1 MAANGKNNKI
11 NGTPEEDL
19 LAGLDGADK
28 VDGISGDDDVAGGE
42 GSDWVK
48 GGSGDDVLQYTL
60 SDNGESG
67 AEGGDLYDGGSGND
81 SLLINFTFDQWMRW
95 DVQEDVER
103 YLAWL
108 PLQLNR
114 RGVATGEGMF
124 QFNAFDLQA
133 RKIEDFRVTVDG
145 MELTPE
151 DDPVLPENDHYTGTE
166 DDPTIS
172 GNVLLN
178 DTVADLVRAVTLVDT
193 GRGGTPEIHTDGSFT
208 LTLDNSLFQYLAVG
222 ETEDLSFTYQ
232 VEDADGDTE
241 TAQITVTVTG
251 VNDAPIARELNSDT
265 LEEDSV
271 RVQAVY
277 ADTDIDATDEVD
289 VTAVTQDAQ
298 GGLFTFD
305 NDHIDFDPQDDF
317 VYLAAGEST
326 TVTTTYTITD
336 EHGAS
341 DTHTWSVLI
350 NGVNGAPVAVND
362 STTISED
369 EDLSGFDLLANDW
382 DPDASDVISLVSLAQ
397 PSKGE
402 SVLESS
408 SAGTVGFNTGTDF
421 DYLNVG
427 DSITLT
433 MDYDIT
439 DDSEAVVKG
448 TDTGQFSITITGV
461 NDGPEANMDIAAVSE
476 SGSVNIDV
484 LDNDTDVDQ
493 NSTLSVVSAKVV
505 YGGGTA
511 SVSGNQV
518 VFNTNGDFENLAL
531 GQTGE
536 AIVEYVMEDEHGAQ
550 STSAAFVQINGEQDD
565 AYMVNSLNSFGG
577 MTAVKATEWHKA
589 RYAETGNAT
598 VLDFSGAVSASGF
611 NSQFAMGFNNQP
623 LFGLG
628 NEGGLRE
635 EADTATVSI
644 NPPKTD
650 LLDIEAKVLGTGG
663 EFNAWANANFSMS
676 FTPFVEATG
685 GYVNVNHAID
695 TGILGTYTS
704 GGYTRLNTSSGANNG
719 NQITLDM
726 PDAYTAGIDSNLTAK
741 LTMGASA
748 SGEFLGEE
756 IASWSASGTLIDIN
770 EDFTLLSL
778 GIKTTDGG
786 ALELNMFDNPIQ
798 VNKIALPKGIGTVEF
813 YDETDEI
820 IEATSSS
827 GDTSETDVAAPVTGI
842 RFDIDDIL
850 GLLPKVGKVF
860 AALDDTYKKGIP
872 GLGGFELGYTL
883 LGAGLS
889 FDIGMGA
896 DSSTKGEFTV
906 DLLFD
911 RPVNVEGIDGEV
923 IALRN
928 ADWNNLPGIKSVDG
942 SAVNVMP
949 LFNSQLGYSSDLS
962 LNLSSDFDYKVGELS
977 ARAYIND
984 LFDKSFNVGPLLSGD
999 VDLFE
1004 VDLVTLGTI
1013 NYGTTGYDQFQGGTF
1028 TLA

>member
-1 MAANGKNNKI
+1 MAAKGKNNKVKGSSEGDTL
-11 NGTPEEDL
+11 NGEV
-19 LAGLDGADK
+19 GADK
-28 VDGISGDDDVAGGE
+28 VDGISGNDDVSGSG

-60 SDNGESG
+60 SANGDDG
-67 AEGGDLYDGGSGND
+67 AEGGDLYDGGAGTD

-95 DVQEDVER
+95 DVQQDVAD

-114 RGVATGEGMF
+114 RGIATGEGLF
-124 QFNAFDLQA
+124 QFNGFNLQA

-151 DDPVLPENDHYTGTE
+151 DDPVLPVDDHFTGTE
-166 DDPTIS
+166 DDPTIN

-178 DTVADLVRAVTLVDT
+178 DTVADLVREVTLVNT
-193 GRGGTPEIHTDGSFT
+193 GRGGVPEIHTNGSFT
-208 LTLDNSLFQYLAVG
+208 LTLDNSQFQYLAVG

-241 TAQITVTVTG
+241 TATITVTVTG
-251 VNDAPIARELNSDT
+251 VNDAPIARALSSET
-265 LEEDSV
+265 LEEDTV
-271 RVQAVY
+271 RAQAVFI
-277 ADTDIDATDEVD
+277 DTDVDATDEVD

-298 GGLFTFD
+298 GGLFTFE
-305 NDHIDFDPQDDF
+305 NDYIEFDPQDDF
-317 VYLAAGEST
+317 IYLAFGEST

-341 DTHTWSVLI
+341 DTHTWSVEVI
-350 NGVNGAPVAVND
+350 GQNGAPVAVND
-362 STTISED
+362 STTITED
-369 EDLSGFDLLANDW
+369 EDLSGFNLLSNDW

-408 SAGTVGFNTGTDF
+408 SEGTVGFNTGSDF

-433 MDYDIT
+433 MDYDIE
-439 DDSEAVVKG
+439 DDTEAAVTG

-461 NDGPEANMDIAAVSE
+461 NDGPVANMDIASVSE
-476 SGSVNIDV
+476 SDSVNITV

-493 NSTLSVVSAKVV
+493 NATLSLVSAKVV
-505 YGGGTA
+505 YGGGT
-511 SVSGNQV
+511 VSLDGNEV

-536 AIVEYVMEDEHGAQ
+536 AVIEYVMEDEHGAQ
-550 STSAAFVQINGEQDD
+550 STSAAFVQINGEQDE
-565 AYMVNSLNSFGG
+565 AYMVNSLNSLGS
-577 MTAVKATEWHKA
+577 MTAVMATEWHKA

-598 VLDFSGAVSASGF
+598 VLDFSGAVSA
-611 NSQFAMGFNNQP
+611 NNYTSQFSMGFNNQP

-635 EADTATVSI
+635 EAGTATIGI
-644 NPPKTD
+644 NPGRAY
-650 LLDIEAKVLGTGG
+650 LLDIEAEVLGTGG
-663 EFNAWANANFSMS
+663 SFDAWADADFSMS

-685 GYVNVNHAID
+685 GYVNVSHAID
-695 TGILGTYTS
+695 TGILGSYTS
-704 GGYTRLNTSSGANNG
+704 GGYTKLTTNSGANSG
-719 NQITLDM
+719 NQINLDM
-726 PDAYTAGIDSNLTAK
+726 PDAYTAGIDSNVTAK

-748 SGEFLGEE
+748 AGKFLGEE
-756 IASWSASGTLIDIN
+756 IASWSDSGTLIDIN
-770 EDFTLLSL
+770 EDFTLLGL
-778 GIKTTDGG
+778 GINTTDGG
-786 ALELNMFDNPIQ
+786 ALELTMFDAPIQ
-798 VNKIALPKGIGTVEF
+798 VNKVSLPKGIGTVEF

-820 IEATSSS
+820 IVATTSS
-827 GDTSETDVAAPVTGI
+827 GDESSTDVAAPVTGI

-850 GLLPKVGKVF
+850 GNLPKVGVAF
-860 AALDDTYKKGIP
+860 AALDNVYKVGIP

-949 LFNSQLGYSSDLS
+949 LFNSQLGYQSDLS

-977 ARAYIND
+977 ARAYIAE
-984 LFDKSFNVGPLLSGD
+984 LFDESFTVGPLAED
-999 VDLFE
+999 EVDLFE
-1004 VDLVTLGTI
+1004 VDLITLGTI
-1013 NYGTTGYDQFQGGTF
+1013 NYGTTGYDQFQGNAF